1 LIKSAQ
7 ERPNFEITCESQA
20 QLLEVALSLIKR
32 RGFMTFSPMNFDQMN
47 EADIRAEVIDP
58 LLRLLGYRSG
68 TELNIERERMLRYPR
83 MSLGRKKPTDP
94 EIRGRPDYIL
104 ETRGVDRWIIEA
116 KPPNQEISQEISTRH
131 LAIRFSPKS
140 QLHISFSAMADE
152 FKFIKRLTDRAPF
165 RSLICPMSAS
175 RRKFRY

>member
-1 LIKSAQ
+1 
-7 ERPNFEITCESQA
+7 
-20 QLLEVALSLIKR
+20 
-32 RGFMTFSPMNFDQMN
+32 MTFSPMNFDQMN

-104 ETRGVDRWIIEA
+104 ETRGVTVGLS
-116 KPPNQEISQEISTRH
+116 KPSRP
-131 LAIRFSPKS
+131 IRKY
-140 QLHISFSAMADE
+140 
-152 FKFIKRLTDRAPF
+152 
-165 RSLICPMSAS
+165 
-175 RRKFRY
+175 RRRYPPGI